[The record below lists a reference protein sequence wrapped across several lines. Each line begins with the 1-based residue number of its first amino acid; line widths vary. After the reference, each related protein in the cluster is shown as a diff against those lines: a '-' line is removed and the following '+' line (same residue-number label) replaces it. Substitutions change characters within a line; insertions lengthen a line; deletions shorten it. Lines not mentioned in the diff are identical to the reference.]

1 MAKSFTLADLKNS
14 KCAPLNTHIVEVLS
28 EKKGVKAKGSKKTK
42 TNTTN
47 FELCCNDEKLS
58 YEKEV
63 KFCPTRKW
71 RTDFMFS
78 CEGRRVA
85 VEIEGGVRSNGRH
98 TRAEGFIKDMAKY
111 NTYITMGISLLR
123 FTTEDIEKRP
133 VTCVET
139 IKQALIIET

>member
-1 MAKSFTLADLKNS
+1 MKGFTLKDLQSS
-14 KCAPLNTHIVEVLS
+14 KCWNLNSHIEEVLS
-28 EKKGVKAKGSKKTK
+28 VKPVKKSAKAKKNKTD
-42 TNTTN
+42 TTN
-47 FELCCNDEKLS
+47 FEICCNLEKLV

-98 TRAEGFIKDMAKY
+98 TRAEGFIKDMEKY
-111 NTYITMGISLLR
+111 NTYITMGIQLLR
-123 FTTEDIEKRP
+123 FTTEDIEKKP
-133 VTCVET
+133 VTCVDT
-139 IKQALIIET
+139 IKQTLILET